1 LKFALIIIIVTNFI
15 RAEFFFIFDLSLKQ
29 TSTPLMSKDLQHGSK
44 SHPQLPT
51 GNINVVDSK
60 QSSVPNLIIGGDPSE
75 TDEKHSPRDGALKE
89 DKKRKSFVDISKFM
103 KVIKGHKDK
112 DKDLSGDESEM
123 PEVKRATRSDKE
135 KEREGKELRRM
146 EKEKEKERH
155 REEKEARKKSKHE
168 APSGTGP
175 SVSFANPA
183 TSPRTAH
190 QISDDVIKTAISRVQ
205 SFDVVSEEVTGSTIS
220 SMASEPEE
228 YSTTKF
234 IADNAKTK
242 YSGGVTKVKL
252 EEGQTEEDWEIC
264 KLADHTWAGTTKFFF
279 KNY

>member
-1 LKFALIIIIVTNFI
+1 MVVSKKRQKFQFKLRLIFNLLHNK
-15 RAEFFFIFDLSLKQ
+15 RA
-29 TSTPLMSKDLQHGSK
+29 TMNKDPQHSK
-44 SHPQLPT
+44 SQPQLPT
-51 GNINVVDSK
+51 NHINAVDPK
-60 QSSVPNLIIGGDPSE
+60 QASVPNLIISVDPTE
-75 TDEKHSPRDGALKE
+75 ADEKHSPRDAFKE
-89 DKKRKSFVDISKFM
+89 DKKKKSFVDISKFM

-123 PEVKRATRSDKE
+123 PEVRRATRSDKE
-135 KEREGKELRRM
+135 KEREGKELRRL

-155 REEKEARKKSKHE
+155 REEKEAKKKTKHE
-168 APSGTGP
+168 GKDAPSATGP
-175 SVSFANPA
+175 SVSFANAA

-190 QISDDVIKTAISRVQ
+190 QLSDDVIKTAISRVQ

-264 KLADHTWAGTTKFFF
+264 KLADHTWAG
-279 KNY
+279 NYYFTYYF